1 MKQRKKDKELLVL
14 EALRK
19 GLSISAACAA
29 AQVGRTTWYRWVEAD
44 PTLEERAEEALSAVE
59 TRLLGI
65 IEEHAVK
72 QWQAAAWILERRFP
86 KRWSLRDSAITR
98 DDDRSSNN
106 EPQKI
111 TLTWGDA
118 E

>member
-1 MKQRKKDKELLVL
+1 MKQRKKEKEILVL
-14 EALRK
+14 ESLRK

-44 PTLEERAEEALSAVE
+44 PTLEERAEEALSVVE
-59 TRLLGI
+59 SRLLAL

-86 KRWSLRDSAITR
+86 KRWSLRESAINR
-98 DDDRSSNN
+98 VDDNQNS

-111 TLTWGDA
+111 VLTWGD
-118 E
+118 EVK